1 MGKID
6 PNKISITSIKTLKG
20 NINSNEEEL
29 DVTVK
34 QYQIECT
41 SETAVNIDEKL
52 IRVLFKIDIFV
63 LNDRSEKT
71 STDASYTNEF
81 IFLIDNLDEL
91 TELLDNGIV
100 EIDVELSK
108 TLLSLAFSTSRG
120 MIFSRTQGTILNGII
135 LPVVNPNNL
144 LNSIKPIEGK

>member
-6 PNKISITSIKTLKG
+6 PNKILITSIKTLKG
-20 NINSNEEEL
+20 NINSTDEESEIAI
-29 DVTVK
+29 K

-52 IRVLFKIDIFV
+52 IRVLFKIDIFI
-63 LNDRSEKT
+63 LNEKGKKT
-71 STDASYTNEF
+71 ETNASYTNEF
-81 IFLIDNLDEL
+81 IFQIDNLDEL
-91 TELLDNGIV
+91 TKLLENGIV

-135 LPVVNPNNL
+135 LPVVNPNDL
-144 LNSIKPIEGK
+144 LNSIHKIEK

>member
-6 PNKISITSIKTLKG
+6 PNKILITSIKTLKG
-20 NINSNEEEL
+20 NINSTDEESEM
-29 DVTVK
+29 TIK
-34 QYQIECT
+34 QYQIGCT

-52 IRVLFKIDIFV
+52 IRVLFKIDIFI
-63 LNDRSEKT
+63 LDEKGKKT
-71 STDASYTNEF
+71 GTDASYTNEF
-81 IFLIDNLDEL
+81 IFQVDNLDEL
-91 TELLDNGIV
+91 TKLLENGIV

-135 LPVVNPNNL
+135 LPVVNPNDL
-144 LNSIKPIEGK
+144 LNSIHKAEK